1 MKRPA
6 FTDFPGIYRPDTSH
20 QITRGEKTTIMSQK
34 ETEIKEKQEEG
45 QYVSTKIG
53 EEAEEEG

>member
-45 QYVSTKIG
+45 QYVSTK
-53 EEAEEEG
+53 